1 MLDLNFEIISPLS
14 SQERYEIINFALDA
28 ANDNGFLNQ
37 YVFEQAFWCKVATY
51 LVDDIDDEIVDMVS
65 RNPMEAWDRMIK
77 EEILQ
82 TLFNQYRDLVI
93 SRNEGNVLYLDYLG
107 DIATQYFN
115 DYKEYLLSFG
125 GALSQTD
132 MMSSDNLETFTKE
145 LQDFMNN
152 DNTLKTLQ
160 VADDWGMNNK
170 IDKEEITQKQKERE
184 LKIIEDLPN
193 DSLFK

>member
-1 MLDLNFEIISPLS
+1 MLDLNFEIISPLT

-51 LVDDIDDEIVDMVS
+51 LVDDIDDEIIGMVN
-65 RNPMEAWDRMIK
+65 RNPMEAWNEMIK

-82 TLFNQYRDLVI
+82 TLFNQYQELTI
-93 SRNEGNVLYLDYLG
+93 NTAEGAMSYLDYLG
-107 DIATQYFN
+107 SITTQYFN

-132 MMSSDNLETFTKE
+132 MMSSNNLDTFTKE
-145 LQDFMNN
+145 LQSFMNN
-152 DNTLKTLQ
+152 DNRINTLKC
-160 VADDWGMNNK
+160 
-170 IDKEEITQKQKERE
+170 KEKSDYHKYFICFFPKK
-184 LKIIEDLPN
+184 LYDYIY
-193 DSLFK
+193 

>member
-1 MLDLNFEIISPLS
+1 MLDLNFEIISPLT

-28 ANDNGFLNQ
+28 ANDNGFLNP
-37 YVFEQAFWCKVATY
+37 YIFEQALWCKVATY

-65 RNPMEAWDRMIK
+65 RNPMEAWDKMIK

-82 TLFNQYRDLVI
+82 TLFNQYKDLVI
-93 SRNEGNVLYLDYLG
+93 ETVEGAIPYLDYLG
-107 DIATQYFN
+107 NIAVQYYLE
-115 DYKEYLLSFG
+115 YKEYLLSFG

-152 DNTLKTLQ
+152 DNTLKTLN
-160 VADDWGMNNK
+160 VADEWGMNNK
-170 IDKEEITQKQKERE
+170 IQEKKESKKVELPKE
-184 LKIIEDLPN
+184 
-193 DSLFK
+193 SLFN

>member
-1 MLDLNFEIISPLS
+1 MLDLNFEIISPLT
-14 SQERYEIINFALDA
+14 SQERYEIIDFALEA

-51 LVDDIDDEIVDMVS
+51 LVDDINDEIVDMVN
-65 RNPMEAWDRMIK
+65 RNPMEAWDKMIK

-82 TLFNQYRDLVI
+82 TLFNQYQELTI
-93 SRNEGNVLYLDYLG
+93 STIDGVVSYLDYLG
-107 DIATQYFN
+107 NIATQYFN

-132 MMSSDNLETFTKE
+132 MMSSDNLDTFTKE

-152 DNTLKTLQ
+152 DNTLKTLNI
-160 VADDWGMNNK
+160 ADEWGMNNK
-170 IDKEEITQKQKERE
+170 VQEERIPKKIE
-184 LKIIEDLPN
+184 LPEE
-193 DSLFK
+193 SLFN

>member
-1 MLDLNFEIISPLS
+1 MLDLNFEIISPLT

-28 ANDNGFLNQ
+28 ANDNGFLSQ
-37 YVFEQAFWCKVATY
+37 YVFEQALWCKVATY
-51 LVDDIDDEIVDMVS
+51 LVDDIEDEIVDMVS
-65 RNPMEAWDRMIK
+65 RNPMEAWDRMVK

-82 TLFNQYRDLVI
+82 TLFNQYRDLIIETVEGVI
-93 SRNEGNVLYLDYLG
+93 SYLDYLG
-107 DIATQYFN
+107 NIAAQYYSE
-115 DYKEYLLSFG
+115 YKEYLLSFG

-170 IDKEEITQKQKERE
+170 IDKEEIVQKQKERE
-184 LKIIEDLPN
+184 LKIIDDLPD